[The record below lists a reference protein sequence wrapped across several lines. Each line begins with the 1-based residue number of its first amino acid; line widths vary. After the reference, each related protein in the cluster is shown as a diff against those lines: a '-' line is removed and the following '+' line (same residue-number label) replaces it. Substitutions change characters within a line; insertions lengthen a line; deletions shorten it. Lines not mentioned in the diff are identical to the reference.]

1 MEIQRVVNRVAGWR
15 ASCFFPGRSGPGA
28 DAPRNPSSKVAAMQE
43 NVTCPKC
50 HGYMYSERFADF
62 ALTFFA
68 WKCINC
74 GTVMDTDIIANK
86 NGLHVNRMK
95 LVKTG

>member
-1 MEIQRVVNRVAGWR
+1 MEKSA
-15 ASCFFPGRSGPGA
+15 
-28 DAPRNPSSKVAAMQE
+28 
-43 NVTCPKC
+43 TCPKC

-74 GTVMDTDIIANK
+74 GTVMDSGIIENK
-86 NGLHVNRMK
+86 NGQHANRMNLAK
-95 LVKTG
+95 AS